1 MARFIFFLLLLAN
14 VAFAAYLYLFESQ
27 PRAAMPAEINRAA
40 LKIVSV
46 ADPGKAQADAQAA
59 RKLAESLKGS
69 ACVDFG
75 VKAADGDRAGISF
88 AAMNLGERLSSRNIE
103 DFTRF
108 AVSLPS
114 LKDKRAADTLMA
126 NLKKAGV
133 KDVSVL
139 GDSSISL
146 GVYSSDEAAKKAAS
160 EIQGKAGSLVKDLQ
174 ITPRNSQ
181 VKETQF
187 TVKEPDMNM
196 IARLTI
202 MQRDFDGSTLKAV
215 PCPVAAPIGAANT
228 STNAPDAI
236 SDPKSDAGKTK
247 P

>member
-1 MARFIFFLLLLAN
+1 MARFLFFLLLIAN
-14 VAFAAYLYLFESQ
+14 VAFGAYLYQSETSRGGNA
-27 PRAAMPAEINRAA
+27 PTEINRDA

-46 ADPGKAQADAQAA
+46 ADPGKAQADALAA

-75 VKAADGDRAGISF
+75 VKPTDGARAGISF
-88 AAMNLGERLSSRNIE
+88 AAMNLGDRLASHNVE
-103 DFTRF
+103 DFSRF
-108 AVSLPS
+108 AVSLPAQ
-114 LKDKRAADTLMA
+114 KDKKAADTLVA

-139 GDSSISL
+139 GDNSISL
-146 GVYSSDEAAKKAAS
+146 GVYSSDEASKKAAS
-160 EIQGKAGSLVKDLQ
+160 DIQGRAGSMVKDLQ

-181 VKETQF
+181 LKEVVF

-202 MQRDFDGSTLKAV
+202 MQRDFESSSLKAV
-215 PCPVAAPIGAANT
+215 TCPVAPAVAAVAPE
-228 STNAPDAI
+228 
-236 SDPKSDAGKTK
+236 TK
-247 P
+247 GSADKAKP

>member
-1 MARFIFFLLLLAN
+1 MARFLFLLLLIAN
-14 VAFAAYLYLFESQ
+14 IAFGAYLYLYQFGTSGNASPPPEV
-27 PRAAMPAEINRAA
+27 NRDA

-46 ADPGKAQADAQAA
+46 ADPGKAQADALAA

-75 VKAADGDRAGISF
+75 VKPTDGARAGISF
-88 AAMNLGERLSSRNIE
+88 AAMNLGERLSSHNVE

-108 AVSLPS
+108 ALSLPAQ
-114 LKDKRAADTLMA
+114 KDKRAAETLVA

-133 KDVSVL
+133 KDVSIL

-146 GVYSSDEAAKKAAS
+146 GVFSSDEASKKAAS
-160 EIQGKAGSLVKDLQ
+160 DIQAKAPSLVKELQ

-181 VKETQF
+181 LKEVLF

-202 MQRDFDGSTLKAV
+202 MQRDFENSSLKAV
-215 PCPVAAPIGAANT
+215 TCPVAAPVAAVT
-228 STNAPDAI
+228 APD
-236 SDPKSDAGKTK
+236 SKAGLEKTK